1 MAEPIPVLLV
11 ANFAERVGGG
21 EESLLL
27 LARGLDRGRFAPSAL
42 VPAEG
47 EMASELRACGVP
59 VAVQPL
65 PTVRPWA
72 LPAMLAARAALRVRL
87 VASRVALIH
96 AHGSRGALYAG
107 LAARGLGIPLVWHAR
122 IAERD
127 RWLDPILLSA
137 VDARHR
143 HLRRGR
149 RSLRRLA
156 AGGPRARRAERRRHG
171 ALGAQRC
178 RARRARPACCCPGA

>member
-1 MAEPIPVLLV
+1 MV

-47 EMASELRACGVP
+47 EVASELRACGLP

-72 LPAMLAARAALRVRL
+72 LPAMLAARAALRARL

-107 LAARGLGIPLVWHAR
+107 LAARGLGMPLVWHAR

-127 RWLDPILLSA
+127 RWLDPILLRLS
-137 VDARHR
+137 DTRHR

-156 AGGPRARRAERRRHG
+156 AGRRACASCQRRRPRSAG
-171 ALGAQRC
+171 C
-178 RARRARPACCCPGA
+178 RAVLRRRARPACCCPGA